1 MEIFRERP
9 SLSVVVFQCQFSSS
23 LLSPPLDITVDSS
36 KIPVQFFTKTQNKSQ
51 NLNGS
56 RSGLFI
62 FGRAIVSSGATKQHL
77 RSDQGPEYSEP
88 TFCQSVRNTYISLR
102 VKKLTKSSVTNNYK
116 KPHLVDP
123 LYMPIPLIIYTINI
137 MMIMIIFTQ
146 PLSLVLRH

>member
-1 MEIFRERP
+1 MPSTYHRWSIWSVEIFRERP

-102 VKKLTKSSVTNNYK
+102 VKKLTKSSVTTIK
-116 KPHLVDP
+116 SHTLLI
-123 LYMPIPLIIYTINI
+123 LYTCRYL
-137 MMIMIIFTQ
+137 
-146 PLSLVLRH
+146 